1 MMRILGVVLVSLLS
15 LTASCARRAVI
26 GTAPRIGTIE
36 SGVAS
41 WYGVPYH
48 GRQTASGEIYDMND
62 LTAAHRTFA
71 FGAWVRVRN
80 LDNDRE
86 VSVRINDRGPFV
98 GGRVIDLSRAAAGE
112 IDMVRSGIARVK
124 LKVIA
129 PPPGARVS
137 LRYGVQVAS
146 LQERDRAEELCR
158 RLERD
163 RIRPAVVSQGSEER
177 WRVVAGAAAD
187 REAALKLLETL
198 RSRYPDAFV
207 ISWNADR

>member
-1 MMRILGVVLVSLLS
+1 MRLTAVVLVSLLAI
-15 LTASCARRAVI
+15 TASCAKKTAV
-26 GTAPRIGTIE
+26 TVAPRIGTTE

-62 LTAAHRTFA
+62 LTAAHPNFA
-71 FGAWVRVRN
+71 FGVWVRVKN

-86 VSVRINDRGPFV
+86 VSVRVNDRGPFV
-98 GGRVIDLSRAAAGE
+98 GGRIIDLSRAAAGE
-112 IDMVRSGIARVK
+112 IDMVRSGIAKVR
-124 LKVIA
+124 LRVIA
-129 PPPGARVS
+129 PPSGARVS

-146 LQERDRAEELCR
+146 LQERDRAEELRR

-163 RIRPAVVSQGSEER
+163 RIRPAVVSQGSEDR

-187 REAALKLLETL
+187 RETALKLLETL
-198 RSRYPDAFV
+198 RPTYPDAFV
-207 ISWNADR
+207 ISWNAER

>member
-1 MMRILGVVLVSLLS
+1 MMRFLGVVLVSLLS
-15 LTASCARRAVI
+15 LTASCAKRAVT

-62 LTAAHRTFA
+62 LTAAHRNFA
-71 FGAWVRVRN
+71 FGVWVRVRN

-98 GGRVIDLSRAAAGE
+98 GGRIIDLSRAAAGE

-146 LQERDRAEELCR
+146 LQERDRAEELRR

-163 RIRPAVVSQGSEER
+163 RIRPTVVSQGSEDR

-198 RSRYPDAFV
+198 RSSYPDAFV